1 MEKPVFS
8 GVLSALTAGLV
19 AVSLAASPSPTRAA
33 PPEPPGPPRPVSQR
47 VVIAPAPVKAPGR
60 YFQHQ
65 PRANAYFSDTG
76 LLMRLAPEKGPS
88 RELGWGLVGAQPVV
102 PQPLQPREAL
112 FNELTMPA
120 RGARPG
126 PHNIIQQGLPT
137 WGALYYPEAA
147 AGVDLWLE
155 SRESGV
161 GYSLRAA
168 RGGQLARVWLE
179 WRGAKA
185 LRVAEGGR
193 ALEVQLA
200 DGHLREEGLL
210 CGQERQ
216 DGTSYEVPCRY
227 REVRA
232 TKDGRWQYL
241 IEVDVKEPGRPAWVD
256 PVIQW
261 NTFIGGSG
269 DETLD
274 GIDVIR
280 GNVSTRDE
288 FFVVG
293 SSGDSTTNTVAM
305 AHIPPGA
312 KLESGGDADVV
323 ISRFGVQGNIR
334 WLTVLGGL
342 EDDVGSAV
350 VIGANNDIHIAGGTV
365 SPNLQRQSATT
376 YQGNKDGFVARIGN
390 TGSPLLSFHYV
401 GGTGDELI
409 NGLTLGPD
417 GKLYAVGYTTSPSM
431 PGTTGGTDGGKDMF
445 ISRFSDAGVLE
456 KTLLRGGHNE
466 DVGFGITSGMLPDG
480 GIGLF
485 VTGYTES
492 PNFPNSS
499 PQAQQASLTNR
510 QVVVQGLN
518 PQLNA
523 PDWSVLIGGQGK
535 DEGYKVLFAPTPAP
549 GRVLVVGSTGSQN
562 FPTVPQISQ
571 PPAGRNAFLTSF
583 PPTGGG
589 PDFSAV
595 LGGPGEDEGW
605 AIAQGTRQ
613 SIFIG
618 GKTTSSTLPIGGG
631 FDMTN
636 QGEDGYVLRLVPNG
650 TNYEPEW
657 GTFVGGGNADEVRAL
672 AFSDSNDLIIGGV
685 TASQDALQLQGPD
698 AGFDTLYNGGLDM
711 FVYSLRAKDLTPPRL
726 LKLDDGLG
734 DDRDQRAHDEPLQ
747 ASWVFQELDSDITG
761 YEVAVGTGPG
771 CTNISNFVALGDRS
785 SVDLT
790 TVPPGNWYFVTVRV
804 RNSER
809 LETTAS
815 TDGVFITLPDGG
827 PNPIPPI
834 PTTCPSTPDAGVPDA
849 GVPDAG
855 VPDAGVPDAGVPDGG
870 GADGGPED
878 GDFQSPVG
886 CNCGTTG
893 GPAGLVLLMLM
904 MLGLRGALRT
914 KPTAGS

>member
-1 MEKPVFS
+1 MENPVFP
-8 GVLSALTAGLV
+8 GALSALASGLV

-76 LLMRLAPEKGPS
+76 LLMRLSPEKGPS

-112 FNELTMPA
+112 FNQLTMPA

-126 PHNIIQQGLPT
+126 PHNVIQQGLPT

-168 RGGQLARVWLE
+168 RGSQLARLWLE

-185 LRVAEGGR
+185 LKVAEGGR

-210 CGQERQ
+210 CGQERK
-216 DGTSYEVPCRY
+216 DGTTYEVPCRY

-232 TKDGRWQYL
+232 TQDGRWQYL

-261 NTFIGGSG
+261 NTFIGGPG

-293 SSGDSTTNTVAM
+293 SSGESSTNSPPMGPVSPGTRVA
-305 AHIPPGA
+305 
-312 KLESGGDADVV
+312 SGGGSDVI
-323 ISRFGVQGNIR
+323 ISRFGVQGNLR

-376 YQGNKDGFVARIGN
+376 YQGLKDGFVARIGN

-401 GGTGDELI
+401 GGAGDDLI

-417 GKLYAVGYTTSPSM
+417 GKLYAVGYTTSPTM
-431 PGTTGGTDGGKDMF
+431 PGTTGGTDGGRDIF
-445 ISRFSDAGVLE
+445 ISRFSNAGLLE

-466 DVGFGITSGMLPDG
+466 DVGFGITSGLLPDG

-499 PQAQQASLTNR
+499 PPAQQASLTNR

-518 PQLNA
+518 PQLDA
-523 PDWSVLIGGQGK
+523 PDWSVLIGGQGAE
-535 DEGYKVLFAPTPAP
+535 EGYKVLFTPTPSP

-562 FPTVPQISQ
+562 FPTLPQISQ
-571 PPAGRNAFLTSF
+571 LPAGRNAFLTSF
-583 PPTGGG
+583 PPDGGG

-595 LGGPGEDEGW
+595 LGGSGEDEGW
-605 AIAQGTRQ
+605 AIAQGMGRRQ

-618 GKTTSSTLPIGGG
+618 GKTTSSMLPIGGG

-650 TNYEPEW
+650 TSYELEW
-657 GTFVGGGNADEVRAL
+657 GTFVGGSNDDEVRAL
-672 AFSDSNDLIIGGV
+672 AVSDSNDLIIGGV

-698 AGFDTLYNGGLDM
+698 AGFDTLFNGGADM
-711 FVYSLRAKDLTPPRL
+711 FVYSLKAKDLTPPKVL
-726 LKLDDGLG
+726 QLSDGLG
-734 DDRDQRAHDEPLQ
+734 GEDEDQQPHDAKLQ
-747 ASWVFQELDSDITG
+747 ASWVFQELDSDIIG

-771 CTNISNFVALGDRS
+771 CTNISNFVSLGDRL

-790 TVPPGNWYFVTVRV
+790 TVTPGNWYFVTVRA
-804 RNSER
+804 RNSEG
-809 LETTAS
+809 LETTVS
-815 TDGVFITLPDGG
+815 TDGVFVRLPDGG

-834 PTTCPSTPDAGVPDA
+834 PTTCPTT
-849 GVPDAG
+849 PDAG

-878 GDFQSPVG
+878 GDSDSPVG

-893 GPAGLVLLMLM
+893 GPAGLVLLMLL
-904 MLGLRGALRT
+904 MLGLRGCSRHR
-914 KPTAGS
+914 P

>member
-1 MEKPVFS
+1 MENPVFP
-8 GVLSALTAGLV
+8 GALSALASGLV

-47 VVIAPAPVKAPGR
+47 VVIAPAPVNAPGR

-76 LLMRLAPEKGPS
+76 LLMRLSPEKGPS

-112 FNELTMPA
+112 FNQLTMPA
-120 RGARPG
+120 RGASPG

-168 RGGQLARVWLE
+168 RGSQLARVWLE

-185 LRVAEGGR
+185 LKVAEGGR

-210 CGQERQ
+210 CGQERK

-232 TKDGRWQYL
+232 TQDGRWQYL

-261 NTFIGGSG
+261 NTFIGGPG

-293 SSGDSTTNTVAM
+293 SSGNSETNTVAM
-305 AHIPPGA
+305 AHVPPGM

-323 ISRFGVQGNIR
+323 ITRFGVQGNIR

-342 EDDVGSAV
+342 EDDVGSSV

-431 PGTTGGTDGGKDMF
+431 PGTTGGTDGGRDMF

-466 DVGFGITSGMLPDG
+466 DVGFGITSGLLPDG

-499 PQAQQASLTNR
+499 PPAQQASLTNR

-523 PDWSVLIGGQGK
+523 PDWSVLIGGQGHE
-535 DEGYKVLFAPTPAP
+535 EGYKVLFTPTPSP

-562 FPTVPQISQ
+562 FPTLPQISQ
-571 PPAGRNAFLTSF
+571 LPAGRNAFLTSF

-595 LGGPGEDEGW
+595 LGGSGEDEGW
-605 AIAQGTRQ
+605 AIAQGTGRRQ

-618 GKTTSSTLPIGGG
+618 GKTTSSMLPIGGG

-650 TNYEPEW
+650 TNYELEW
-657 GTFVGGGNADEVRAL
+657 GTFVGGINDDEVRAL
-672 AFSDSNDLIIGGV
+672 AVSDSNDLIIGGV
-685 TASQDALQLQGPD
+685 TVSQDALQLQGPD
-698 AGFDTLYNGGLDM
+698 AGFDTLYNGGPDM
-711 FVYSLRAKDLTPPRL
+711 FVYSLRARDLTPPRVL
-726 LKLDDGLG
+726 QIADGVG
-734 DDRDQRAHDEPLQ
+734 DDRDQQTHSERLQ
-747 ASWVFQELDSDITG
+747 ASWLFQDLDSDITG

-771 CTNISNFVALGDRS
+771 CTNISNFVSLGDRS

-790 TVPPGNWYFVTVRV
+790 TVTPGSWYFVTVRV
-804 RNSER
+804 RNSEQ
-809 LETTAS
+809 LEATVS
-815 TDGVFITLPDGG
+815 TDGVFVTLPDGG

-834 PTTCPSTPDAGVPDA
+834 PTTCPTT
-849 GVPDAG
+849 
-855 VPDAGVPDAGVPDGG
+855 PDAGVPDAGVPDGG
-870 GADGGPED
+870 GSDGGPED
-878 GDFQSPVG
+878 GDPQSPVG

-893 GPAGLVLLMLM
+893 GPAGLVLLTLLL
-904 MLGLRGALRT
+904 LGLRGSLRT